1 MNKKPVI
8 RGYKKLLAATI
19 LYLFEGILCVVQLVL
34 TIIYMPEDIVLRSV
48 LFLASVYYF
57 VFGFLVLS
65 NCKKIGALLKQ
76 DKDISV
82 EVLNVAKRLQKIMM
96 AAVYTGFGVLLVL
109 AIIQHLL
116 VVNAVKYDFN
126 IW

>member
-1 MNKKPVI
+1 MDKDPVI
-8 RGYKKLLAATI
+8 RGYKKLLAATV
-19 LYLFEGILCVVQLVL
+19 LYLFEGVLCVVPLVL
-34 TIIYMPEDIVLRSV
+34 TVIYMPEDIVWHTV

-65 NCKKIGALLKQ
+65 SCKKIGALLKQ

-96 AAVYTGFGVLLVL
+96 AAVCTGFGVLLVL
-109 AIIQHLL
+109 AVIQHLL